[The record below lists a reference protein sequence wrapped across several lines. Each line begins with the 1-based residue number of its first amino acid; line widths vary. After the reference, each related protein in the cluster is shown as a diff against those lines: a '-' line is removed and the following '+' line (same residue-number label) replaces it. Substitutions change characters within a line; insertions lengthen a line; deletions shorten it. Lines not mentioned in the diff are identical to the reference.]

1 MPSVRTLVLA
11 VALIALLSST
21 GLESSVTAQNR
32 YIGST
37 ITGTA
42 YFVGGRTRARSLP
55 FKLIINRLTSTDEVN
70 QLNSALQSGGQ
81 DDLLRVLSKMN
92 AGRIQIGTGVG
103 LQANAILAT
112 ETEGRTK
119 LVVVYERN
127 VRFGELR
134 YGARSQDYR
143 FGYSELHVGRGAD
156 EGMLIPAAKIR
167 LRDGNTWEVEDF
179 GTFPARLL
187 GLQVHGGR
195 ETIR

>member
-1 MPSVRTLVLA
+1 MSCGRIFVLA
-11 VALIALLSST
+11 VALIALLSAT
-21 GLESSVTAQNR
+21 LIKSSAVAQNR

-42 YFVGGRTRARSLP
+42 YFVGGRTRARTLP
-55 FKLIINRLTSTDEVN
+55 FKLFVNRLTTTDEVN

-81 DDLLRVLSKMN
+81 DELLKVLSKME

-103 LQANAILAT
+103 LDANAIIAT

-127 VRFGELR
+127 IRFGELR

-143 FGYSELHVGRGAD
+143 FGYSELYVGRGAD
-156 EGMLIPAAKIR
+156 EGMLIPAARIR

-179 GTFPARLL
+179 GTYPARLL

-195 ETIR
+195 ETVR

>member
-1 MPSVRTLVLA
+1 MRSVRIFALA

-21 GLESSVTAQNR
+21 LIKSSVAAQNR

-42 YFVGGRTRARSLP
+42 YFMGGRTRARTLP
-55 FKLIINRLTSTDEVN
+55 FKLIVNRLTSTDEVN

-81 DDLLRVLSKMN
+81 EDLLRVLSKME

-103 LQANAILAT
+103 LPANAIIAT

-119 LVVVYERN
+119 LTVVYERN
-127 VRFGELR
+127 VSFGELR

-143 FGYSELHVGRGAD
+143 FGYSEVYVGRGAD

-167 LRDGNTWEVEDF
+167 LRDGSTWEVEDF
-179 GTFPARLL
+179 GTYPARLL
-187 GLQVHGGR
+187 GLKVHGGR